1 MTGRTRGI
9 VVLALA
15 AAALGAGRSPA
26 RDPVTDAM
34 DAMIQEEYR
43 SAAEYERLG
52 HDVGAVQ
59 PFAGWAETER
69 AHAELIGWLYR
80 DRQRPVPASRW
91 NAAALPQ
98 RRTLPQACAAAL
110 AAEERAITLYDGYLG
125 RELPSDVRR
134 VFRHNRNVGAL
145 QHVPPLR
152 ECTLR
157 GPAPR

>member
-1 MTGRTRGI
+1 MTGRKRGMAA
-9 VVLALA
+9 LLLA
-15 AAALGAGRSPA
+15 AGALGAGRMPA
-26 RDPVTDAM
+26 ADPLTDAM

-43 SAAEYERLG
+43 SAAYYDRLAQ
-52 HDVGAVQ
+52 DVGAVQ

-80 DRQRPVPASRW
+80 DRERPVPGSRW
-91 NAAALPQ
+91 AAAALPA

-110 AAEERAITLYDGYLG
+110 AAEERTVTLYDGYLQ
-125 RELPSDVRR
+125 RELPSDVKR
-134 VFRHNRNVGAL
+134 VFRHNRNVAAL
-145 QHVPPLR
+145 QHVPALR

>member
-1 MTGRTRGI
+1 MTGRMRGC

-15 AAALGAGRSPA
+15 AGVIGAGWMPA
-26 RDPVTDAM
+26 ADPVTDAM

-59 PFAGWAETER
+59 PFAGWLETGR

-91 NAAALPQ
+91 AAAALPQ

-110 AAEERAITLYDGYLG
+110 AAEERATALYDGYLE
-125 RELPSDVRR
+125 RELPHDVRR

-145 QHVPPLR
+145 QHVPALR

-157 GPAPR
+157 GPAR